1 MTDMDSI
8 GSAIACAELYGGVA
22 ARGSE
27 INSETRWALE
37 GMVPRAVNSYLRRY
51 ALYDECSEA
60 DIGIP
65 AMTRATSH
73 SMML

>member
-27 INSETRWALE
+27 INSETRSAL
-37 GMVPRAVNSYLRRY
+37 GTSIDSPGHGPRSTAWF
-51 ALYDECSEA
+51 
-60 DIGIP
+60 
-65 AMTRATSH
+65 TR
-73 SMML
+73 LLLGR